1 MTPRWLSKVSISESR
16 RQVGP
21 ISDRFGFQNVS
32 VDDIL
37 DHFGSEMEKSEL
49 RRQVDPIL
57 DHFASQNE
65 WVDYILHHFGSFWI
79 PGGSQEDPRR
89 LRGSSQAIPGEPRRG
104 PGGPRG
110 DIERCL
116 DGALGSQGRALA
128 FERAKGRAK
137 LAF

>member
-21 ISDRFGFQNVS
+21 ILDRFGSQNVS

-37 DHFGSEMEKSEL
+37 DHFGSKMEKSEL

-65 WVDYILHHFGSFWI
+65 WVDYSLDHFGS
-79 PGGSQEDPRR
+79 
-89 LRGSSQAIPGEPRRG
+89 
-104 PGGPRG
+104 
-110 DIERCL
+110 
-116 DGALGSQGRALA
+116 
-128 FERAKGRAK
+128 
-137 LAF
+137 